1 MASVHERLEA
11 LETRMN
17 EQSHGT
23 SELAKRIDALG
34 ETLGGRIDA
43 LGEKLSHRID
53 ALDHRIDALGHRID
67 ALGDRLDGRIDTLD
81 RKLDRR
87 VDALDQKVD
96 RVMAFQVAM
105 LFALVGGLVTAVLR
119 HWV

>member
-17 EQSHGT
+17 EQAHGT
-23 SELAKRIDALG
+23 SELAKKIDALGEKLGHRIDTLG

-53 ALDHRIDALGHRID
+53 ALDHRIDALS
-67 ALGDRLDGRIDTLD
+67 DRQIGRAH
-81 RKLDRR
+81 
-87 VDALDQKVD
+87 V
-96 RVMAFQVAM
+96 
-105 LFALVGGLVTAVLR
+105 
-119 HWV
+119 